1 MRPLLQPRLTGH
13 DTKIFMN
20 STQPP
25 SKRSQVERTV
35 DRIILF
41 MFALLFAM
49 CIVGCIRFAH
59 WTVRGCWWL
68 VAWLGLL
75 RACWPCLAVQG
86 PQTGC
91 DSWLMDV
98 VKS

>member
-1 MRPLLQPRLTGH
+1 MECRLVQCLSRATSPHAPGH

-41 MFALLFAM
+41 MFTLLFAM
-49 CIVGCIRFAH
+49 CLIGCFYFAS
-59 WTVRGCWWL
+59 WTV
-68 VAWLGLL
+68 
-75 RACWPCLAVQG
+75 
-86 PQTGC
+86 
-91 DSWLMDV
+91 S
-98 VKS
+98 K